1 MKLASL
7 PLVVLLAMVSWA
19 SGQVTDGQW
28 TYIVEIGG
36 AAITGSTATG
46 DVTIPSELGGYAV
59 KKLGNSG
66 SPIFYGN
73 NTSVTSVVI
82 PDSVTSIGDYAFNYC
97 TGLTSVSIG
106 NSVTSIGGEA
116 FSACTGLTSVV
127 IPDSVTSIGY
137 GAFRRCTGL
146 TSVSIGNG
154 VTSIGDGAFYGCAGL
169 TSVSIGN
176 GVTSIGV
183 LAFADCTGLTSVVIP
198 DSVTSIGSLAFV
210 RSTGLTSIA
219 VGFANTTYSSID
231 GVLFNKTANTL
242 LTYPVGKQGSYA
254 IPNSV
259 TSIGDDAFYDC
270 TGLTSVSIPDSVTSI
285 GSGAFADCT
294 GLTSVA
300 IPDSVT
306 SIGDDAFMRCTGLT
320 SVSIGNGV
328 TSIGYGAFANCNKLT
343 SVSIGNGVTSIGDS
357 AFADCTGLTSVAI
370 PDSVTSIGNYAFSG
384 CTGLTSVAIP
394 DSVTSIGDYA
404 FNYCTGLTSVS
415 IGNGVTSIG
424 EYAFAECTG
433 LTSVS
438 IPDSVTS
445 IGLIAFIRCTGL
457 NSVSIGNGVTS
468 IGEYAFAECTG
479 LTNIYFRGDMPVAGD
494 GIFNGID
501 PVGIVYYPI
510 GSLGWGDTY
519 AGWPAQPYSL
529 APTLTPVISNWPS
542 ASPITFGQ
550 ALSNSVLSG
559 GSADVAGSFGWTTP
573 TNVPPIGINSYGVTF
588 SPVNTDNYQTVSTN
602 VSVVVARY
610 YTQNEYDSFG
620 ALQFSNGQRS
630 VTANPA
636 AFSLFTESQFAAN
649 RIAGVAEGKAEVTS
663 NPTAYSLFTESSI
676 MDMNLGSLMLKK
688 GEDADALD
696 LELTI
701 ETRDN
706 LATNGWQVAERITR
720 SVSMDGVQRQFLRV
734 RADAPYV
741 APDVKVL
748 VHPTLGN
755 ILTDGAGR
763 VLYYFAAD
771 IPGGNPLFS
780 GSSWPYVT
788 VPAAPKA
795 DVGVSAMPASSTFGK
810 PGGPYLTVNGRPVY
824 YYVGDIEAGQ
834 ANGQGAGWVWYTIKA
849 DGSINQ

>member
-1 MKLASL
+1 MRPAGCVWRLKGVTISPMRLVTL
-7 PLVVLLAMVSWA
+7 PLVVLVALVSWA

-28 TYIVEIGG
+28 TYIVEDGG
-36 AAITGSTATG
+36 ATIIASTATG
-46 DVTIPSELGGYAV
+46 AVTIPLQLGGYAV
-59 KKLGNSG
+59 NKVG
-66 SPIFYGN
+66 SSRSSIFGYN
-73 NTSVTSVVI
+73 NTSVISVVI
-82 PDSVTSIGDYAFNYC
+82 PDSVTSIGKGAFASC
-97 TGLTSVSIG
+97 TGLTSVSI
-106 NSVTSIGGEA
+106 S
-116 FSACTGLTSVV
+116 
-127 IPDSVTSIGY
+127 DSVTIIGDN
-137 GAFRRCTGL
+137 AFWSCTGL

-154 VTSIGDGAFYGCAGL
+154 VTSIGDSAFFQCPGLTSIAVGSANTTYSSIGGVLFNKTATTLLTYPNGKQGSYAIPTSVTSIGAGAFQGCTGLTSVSIPNSVTSIGEYAFDGCTGLTSVSIPDSVTIVGESAFSYCTGLASVSIPDSVTSIGYGAFFATGLTSVSIGDGVTSIGDGAFGGCAEL

-176 GVTSIGV
+176 GVTSIGGG
-183 LAFADCTGLTSVVIP
+183 AFNSCTGLTSVSIP
-198 DSVTSIGSLAFV
+198 DSVTIIGEGAF
-210 RSTGLTSIA
+210 G
-219 VGFANTTYSSID
+219 G
-231 GVLFNKTANTL
+231 
-242 LTYPVGKQGSYA
+242 
-254 IPNSV
+254 
-259 TSIGDDAFYDC
+259 C

-285 GSGAFADCT
+285 G
-294 GLTSVA
+294 
-300 IPDSVT
+300 
-306 SIGDDAFMRCTGLT
+306 
-320 SVSIGNGV
+320 
-328 TSIGYGAFANCNKLT
+328 YG
-343 SVSIGNGVTSIGDS
+343 
-357 AFADCTGLTSVAI
+357 
-370 PDSVTSIGNYAFSG
+370 AFSG
-384 CTGLTSVAIP
+384 CAGLT
-394 DSVTSIGDYA
+394 
-404 FNYCTGLTSVS
+404 N
-415 IGNGVTSIG
+415 
-424 EYAFAECTG
+424 
-433 LTSVS
+433 VS

-445 IGLIAFIRCTGL
+445 IGEFAFYGCTGL
-457 NSVSIGNGVTS
+457 TSVNIGNGVTS
-468 IGEYAFAECTG
+468 IGEVALGECTG
-479 LTNIYFRGDMPVAGD
+479 LTNIYFRGDIPVAGD

-688 GEDADALD
+688 GADADALD

-720 SVSMDGVQRQFLRV
+720 SISMDGVQRQFLRV

-755 ILTDGAGR
+755 ILTDGSGR

-771 IPGGNPLFS
+771 TPGGNPLFS

-795 DVGVSAMPASSTFGK
+795 DAGVAAMLASSTFGK